1 MTRAPPPP
9 NPGRDIAGEE
19 SGAGSS
25 GSHAYP
31 GPGRRD
37 PPSRR
42 ESTDDLT
49 VHSTSNKEK
58 VLGKESLKAQSS
70 GPPPSPT
77 VSPYCTE
84 LPEDVVEKIAV
95 LDLELSEGDIT
106 QKGYEK
112 KKTKLLAPF
121 HRENN
126 PSKKTVE
133 PEKNQ
138 AKAEVRTP
146 AQSNCNGS
154 LVSRIS
160 VPISSSQAFSQPS
173 SSSCSIAAQAPSAPP
188 AESTSSA
195 FGLSDSSGQKRP
207 RRPGPEELNIRPQ
220 ILHPAASPSSM
231 TVSQSQSDSKK
242 HCKHSQESE
251 DLREQKM
258 FNDLIQDYSSIWT
271 VITQLSGKLKQV
283 TRDREMK
290 AIEGEIASKF
300 DQAQVIL
307 ERMELDMASHS
318 LQGRNNEK
326 VNEKVDILLHTKDKN
341 KRLQQKYNS
350 CIIEAKQRIDRLEN
364 FMEDKMIYINKDLKQ
379 GYSTICAEITQLSG
393 KLKQV
398 TRNLELEEINRKKDS
413 LYDDAQVILEHME
426 LESHGLQGRNKE
438 KVTMILDSYKAE
450 LQRLQQ
456 NYNSCKI
463 EAKQRLD
470 RLELFTGSDN
480 VESDD
485 LNTIENAY
493 PGPPPSKRKKK
504 MNVNPQKS
512 KILTDSGSFKERNIS
527 SGGILNED
535 RVSCALNSVTFAI
548 HRTGIGAHL
557 VDINTVCD
565 VTTGSEDKAMAAYR
579 DILLALPNDKAISTK
594 KFRTLWNQSS
604 DTNDNRQ
611 KLGINDDILIFDS
624 IVSEIKPYLDRNSP
638 RPFFTEYKAR
648 FKCVFC
654 NTKVTLDQYEKPF
667 R

>member
-1 MTRAPPPP
+1 MSGPVIPPP
-9 NPGRDIAGEE
+9 A
-19 SGAGSS
+19 SV
-25 GSHAYP
+25 P
-31 GPGRRD
+31 GPEVTSAASA
-37 PPSRR
+37 PINESRS
-42 ESTDDLT
+42 EAAD
-49 VHSTSNKEK
+49 
-58 VLGKESLKAQSS
+58 
-70 GPPPSPT
+70 
-77 VSPYCTE
+77 CIE
-84 LPEDVVEKIAV
+84 LPEDVVEKITA

-138 AKAEVRTP
+138 TKAEVRTP

-160 VPISSSQAFSQPS
+160 VPISSSQTSSQPS
-173 SSSCSIAAQAPSAPP
+173 SSSSLIAAQAPSAPP
-188 AESTSSA
+188 AESTSGAS
-195 FGLSDSSGQKRP
+195 GLSDSSGQKRP

-220 ILHPAASPSSM
+220 ILQPVASPSSM
-231 TVSQSQSDSKK
+231 TACQSQSDSKK
-242 HCKHSQESE
+242 LCKRSQESE
-251 DLREQKM
+251 DLRENQKM
-258 FNDLIQDYSSIWT
+258 FNNLIQDYSSIWT
-271 VITQLSGKLKQV
+271 EITQLSGKLKQV
-283 TRDREMK
+283 SRDRDLK
-290 AIEGEIASKF
+290 AIEGEIARKF

-318 LQGRNNEK
+318 LKGRNNEK

-350 CIIEAKQRIDRLEN
+350 CKIEAKQRIDRLEN
-364 FMEDKMIYINKDLKQ
+364 FMEDKMIDINKDLKQ

-413 LYDDAQVILEHME
+413 LYDDAQVILEHMD

-456 NYNSCKI
+456 NYNSCKV

-470 RLELFTGSDN
+470 RLELFTASDN

-485 LNTIENAY
+485 LNTRQNAY

-504 MNVNPQKS
+504 MNVNPLMRS

-527 SGGILNED
+527 HGGILNED
-535 RVSCALNSVTFAI
+535 RVSCALNSVTFAM

-557 VDINTVCD
+557 VDINTVVD
-565 VTTGSEDKAMAAYR
+565 AATDSPDRAMAAYR

-594 KFRTLWNQSS
+594 EFRTLWNQTC

-624 IVSEIKPYLDRNSP
+624 IVSEIKTYLNRNSP
-638 RPFFTEYKAR
+638 RPFFTEYKVR

-654 NTKVTLDQYEKPF
+654 DTKVTLDQYEKPF